1 MNSAA
6 AKSRIGVAQTTDAD
20 GKAQGQ
26 QDSSA
31 RRGHG
36 GYRADIEGLRGVA
49 VVLVVLFHAGVW
61 GMRGGFTGVDVF
73 FVLSG
78 YLITDLLVREVERTG
93 TISFVQFYAR
103 RTRRLLPA
111 AVLVL
116 GFTLLAGFFVFSPV
130 EQGRYIKSA
139 LATSMYLSNVQFL
152 LNASQYFAA
161 DMTADPF
168 LHTWSLA
175 VEEQFYLVW
184 PALILVG
191 FGAALSRRRLT
202 RLIATVC
209 LLTLAGCI
217 WLTWLR
223 KPWAFFGSPPRA
235 WEFGLGALASMI
247 PLSGFERERESLC
260 GSAGSGSA

>member
-116 GFTLLAGFFVFSPV
+116 GFTLLAGIFVFPRWS
-130 EQGRYIKSA
+130 RA
-139 LATSMYLSNVQFL
+139 ATS
-152 LNASQYFAA
+152 
-161 DMTADPF
+161 
-168 LHTWSLA
+168 
-175 VEEQFYLVW
+175 
-184 PALILVG
+184 
-191 FGAALSRRRLT
+191 
-202 RLIATVC
+202 
-209 LLTLAGCI
+209 
-217 WLTWLR
+217 
-223 KPWAFFGSPPRA
+223 SPPWPPR
-235 WEFGLGALASMI
+235 
-247 PLSGFERERESLC
+247 C
-260 GSAGSGSA
+260 TSATYNSCLTPRSTSPPT

>member
-1 MNSAA
+1 MNSASA
-6 AKSRIGVAQTTDAD
+6 ESRIGVAQTTDAD
-20 GKAQGQ
+20 GKPQGP

-36 GYRADIEGLRGVA
+36 GYRADIEGLRGIA

-78 YLITDLLVREVERTG
+78 YLITALLVREVGADGHHRLRPVLCPTDPAIPAG
-93 TISFVQFYAR
+93 RSARVGFHHSGGVLRSFPR
-103 RTRRLLPA
+103 
-111 AVLVL
+111 
-116 GFTLLAGFFVFSPV
+116 V
-130 EQGRYIKSA
+130 EQGRYINPPR
-139 LATSMYLSNVQFL
+139 TSMYLSNVQFL
-152 LNASQYFAA
+152 RNASQYFAA

-191 FGAALSRRRLT
+191 FGAARSRRRLT
-202 RLIATVC
+202 RLSQRYAC
-209 LLTLAGCI
+209 
-217 WLTWLR
+217 
-223 KPWAFFGSPPRA
+223 
-235 WEFGLGALASMI
+235 
-247 PLSGFERERESLC
+247 
-260 GSAGSGSA
+260 